1 VIGDELYR
9 RETSMLDRLFKPRA
23 IAVIGASN
31 NPLSIGYIVID
42 NLLNHGY
49 RGPIYPI
56 NPKADEILGLK
67 VYKSVT
73 DVPGEVDLVNISI
86 KNVLVPKVLEECGQ
100 KNVKFAIVHTAGFKE
115 VGEEGRKLE
124 REIVGI
130 ARRFGMR
137 IYGPNS
143 QGIQNSDPDVSVYAN
158 FTFVPMTQGNLSIVA
173 QSGGVGEVFKL
184 HLHEVGMG
192 IRMYSSFGNEA
203 DVRMNEIIDHYGKD
217 EGTRAILVHIETL
230 SDTKEFLETAS
241 RITKKKP
248 ILALKT
254 GRTPEGA
261 VAVSSHTGTLVEQ
274 DTISD
279 AIFDKAGVL
288 RMPTQDELIQTGIAF
303 STQPVPAGP
312 NVALITNTGGP
323 AIIAV
328 DELVASGLKLARL
341 TDQTKETLRKNL
353 HPEATVS
360 NPVDVV
366 ATATPEHY
374 GITVAT
380 LLADPNVDS
389 LFINFVTAPFVDL
402 EGIAQRI
409 AEAGKAAT
417 KPILCVVMTIE
428 KWAGLINKIR
438 SSGIPV
444 YAYPETAARV
454 LVAMT
459 RYGRYRN
466 RSYSAP
472 PQVEADRTR
481 AARILNAAPA
491 GFMAQADLFALLEAY
506 GIGCAPSCRV
516 TESKKLAEAARA
528 LGFPVALK
536 VDAPEVV
543 HKTEA
548 GALRLDIKSE
558 QELDSAFNDLRNKFA
573 SYQPAYIVQKMMAMG
588 KEIIIGVKRDPQAG
602 PLVMFGLG
610 GIFVELMR
618 DATFK
623 LAPLCREEALEMI
636 RGIKAYPLLAGF
648 RGDRGV
654 DVDALVDILVSVSN
668 LAFEHPEIQEM
679 DLNPVFAYP
688 EGQRPVVVDARA
700 KIEKRDSTV
709 PSGTA
714 CASSR

>member
-1 VIGDELYR
+1 
-9 RETSMLDRLFKPRA
+9 MLDRLFKPRA

-31 NPLSIGYIVID
+31 NPLSIGYIVIE
-42 NLLNHGY
+42 NLLNHDY
-49 RGPIYPI
+49 KGPIYPI

-73 DVPGEVDLVNISI
+73 EVPGEVDVVNISI
-86 KNVLVPKVLEECGQ
+86 KNVMVPKVLEECGQ
-100 KNVKFAIVHTAGFKE
+100 KGVKFAIVHSAGFKE

-124 REIVGI
+124 REMVET
-130 ARRFGMR
+130 AHRFGMR
-137 IYGPNS
+137 VYGPNS
-143 QGIQNSDPDVSVYAN
+143 QGIQNSDPEVSVYAN

-203 DVRMNEIIDHYGKD
+203 DVRMNEIIDYYGHD
-217 EGTRAILVHIETL
+217 EGTRAILAHIETL
-230 SDTKEFLETAS
+230 SDAREFLEIAT
-241 RITKKKP
+241 RITKRKP

-254 GRTPEGA
+254 GRTREGA

-279 AIFDKAGVL
+279 AIFDKAGIL
-288 RMPTQDELIQTGIAF
+288 RMFTQDDLIQAGIAF
-303 STQPVPAGP
+303 SSQPVPAGP

-323 AIIAV
+323 AITAV
-328 DELVASGLKLARL
+328 DELVAGGLKLARL
-341 TDQTKETLRKNL
+341 SEATKETLRKSL
-353 HPEATVS
+353 HPEAIVS

-374 GITVAT
+374 RITVET

-389 LFINFVTAPFVDL
+389 LLINFVTAPFVDL
-402 EGIAQRI
+402 DGIAERI
-409 AEAGKAAT
+409 AEAGQKAT

-428 KWAGLINKIR
+428 KWAGLIRRIR

-444 YAYPETAARV
+444 YAFPETAARV
-454 LVAMT
+454 LIAMT
-459 RYGRYRN
+459 RYGRGRN
-466 RSYSAP
+466 RIYSP
-472 PQVEADRTR
+472 PPVLEAERTR
-481 AARILNAAPA
+481 AAAILRAAQP
-491 GFMAQADLFALLEAY
+491 GFMPQSDLFALLEAY
-506 GIGCAPSCRV
+506 GIGCAPSRAV
-516 TESKKLAEAARA
+516 AGPSELAKAAA
-528 LGFPVALK
+528 ELGYPVALK
-536 VDAPEVV
+536 IDAPDVV

-548 GALRLDIKSE
+548 GALRLGIRSE
-558 QELDSAFNDLRNKFA
+558 QELDSAFRELHEKFGA
-573 SYQPAYIVQKMMAMG
+573 KQPATILQKMMPPG
-588 KEIIIGVKRDPQAG
+588 KEIIVGFKRDPQAG

-618 DATFK
+618 DATVK

-648 RGDRGV
+648 RGDRGA
-654 DVDALVDILVSVSN
+654 DVEALVDILLRVSN
-668 LAFEHPEIQEM
+668 LACDRPEIQEM

-688 EGQRPVVVDARA
+688 AGQKPVVVDVRAR
-700 KIEKRDSTV
+700 I
-709 PSGTA
+709 
-714 CASSR
+714 

>member
-1 VIGDELYR
+1 
-9 RETSMLDRLFKPRA
+9 MLDRLFKPRA

-31 NPLSIGYIVID
+31 NPLSIGYIVIE
-42 NLLNHGY
+42 NLRNHDY
-49 RGPIYPI
+49 KGPIYPI

-86 KNVLVPKVLEECGQ
+86 KNVMVAKVLEECGQ
-100 KNVKFAIVHTAGFKE
+100 KGVKFAIVHSAGFKE

-124 REIVGI
+124 REMVET
-130 ARRFGMR
+130 AHRFGMR

-192 IRMYSSFGNEA
+192 IRMYASFGNEA
-203 DVRMNEIIDHYGKD
+203 DVRMNEIIDYYGRD
-217 EGTRAILVHIETL
+217 PGTRAILVHIETL
-230 SDTKEFLETAS
+230 SDAREFLEIAS
-241 RITKKKP
+241 RTTKHKP

-254 GRTPEGA
+254 GRTREGA

-279 AIFDKAGVL
+279 AIFEKSGVI
-288 RMPTQDELIQTGIAF
+288 RMPNQDDLIQAGIAF
-303 STQPVPAGP
+303 SSQPVPAGP

-323 AIIAV
+323 AITAV
-328 DELVASGLKLARL
+328 DELMAGGLKLARL
-341 TDQTKETLRKNL
+341 SEATRETLRESL
-353 HPEATVS
+353 HPEAIVS

-374 GITVAT
+374 RITVET

-402 EGIAQRI
+402 DGIAERI
-409 AEAGKAAT
+409 AEAGQTAT

-428 KWAGLINKIR
+428 KWAGLIRRIR

-444 YAYPETAARV
+444 YAFPETAARV
-454 LVAMT
+454 LIAMT
-459 RYGRYRN
+459 RYGHS
-466 RSYSAP
+466 RSRVYSP
-472 PQVEADRTR
+472 PPVLEADRTH
-481 AARILNAAPA
+481 AAAILRDAQP
-491 GFMAQADLFALLEAY
+491 GFMSQSDLFALLEAY
-506 GIGCAPSCRV
+506 GIGCAPSRAAAGPA
-516 TESKKLAEAARA
+516 ELAKAAEE
-528 LGFPVALK
+528 LGYPVALK
-536 VDAPEVV
+536 IDAPDVV

-548 GALRLDIKSE
+548 GALRLGIGNE
-558 QELDSAFNDLRNKFA
+558 RELKSAFGELHEKFA
-573 SYQPAYIVQKMMAMG
+573 AKKPAVIIQKMMPPG
-588 KEIIIGVKRDPQAG
+588 KEIIVGFKRDPQAG

-610 GIFVELMR
+610 GVFVELMR
-618 DATFK
+618 DATVK

-636 RGIKAYPLLAGF
+636 QGIKAYPLLAGF
-648 RGDRGV
+648 RGDRGA
-654 DVDALVDILVSVSN
+654 DVEALVDILLRVSN
-668 LAFEHPEIQEM
+668 LACDRPEIQEM

-688 EGQRPVVVDARA
+688 AGQKPVVVDVRAR
-700 KIEKRDSTV
+700 I
-709 PSGTA
+709 
-714 CASSR
+714 

>member
-1 VIGDELYR
+1 
-9 RETSMLDRLFKPRA
+9 MLDRLFKPRA

-31 NPLSIGYIVID
+31 NPLSIGYIVIE
-42 NLLNHGY
+42 NLRNHDY
-49 RGPIYPI
+49 KGPIYPI

-67 VYKSVT
+67 VYKSIT

-86 KNVLVPKVLEECGQ
+86 KNVMVPKVLEECGQ
-100 KNVKFAIVHTAGFKE
+100 KGIKFAIVHSAGFKE

-124 REIVGI
+124 REIVET
-130 ARRFGMR
+130 AHRFGMR
-137 IYGPNS
+137 VYGPNS

-158 FTFVPMTQGNLSIVA
+158 FTFVPMTQGNLSLVA

-192 IRMYSSFGNEA
+192 IRIYSSFGNEA
-203 DVRMNEIIDHYGKD
+203 DVRMNEIIDYYGQD

-230 SDTKEFLETAS
+230 SDTREFLEVAS
-241 RITKKKP
+241 RTTKRKP

-279 AIFDKAGVL
+279 AIFDKSGVL
-288 RMPTQDELIQTGIAF
+288 RMPTQDELVQTGIAF
-303 STQPVPAGP
+303 SSQPVPAGP

-328 DELVASGLKLARL
+328 DELVAGGLKLARL
-341 TDQTKETLRKNL
+341 TEATKEILRKSL
-353 HPEATVS
+353 HPEAIVS

-374 GITVAT
+374 RITVET

-389 LFINFVTAPFVDL
+389 LLINFVTAPFVDL
-402 EGIAQRI
+402 DGIAQRI
-409 AEAGKAAT
+409 AEAGQGAT

-428 KWAGLINKIR
+428 KWAGLIRRIR

-454 LVAMT
+454 LIAMT
-459 RYGRYRN
+459 RYSRYRN
-466 RSYSAP
+466 RVYSAP
-472 PQVEADRTR
+472 PTLEADRTR
-481 AARILNAAPA
+481 AAGILRAAQP
-491 GFMAQADLFALLEAY
+491 GFMSQSALFALLEAY
-506 GIGCAPSCRV
+506 GIGCAPSR
-516 TESKKLAEAARA
+516 
-528 LGFPVALK
+528 PVAGSAELSKAANELGYPVVLK
-536 VDAPEVV
+536 IDAPDVV

-548 GALRLDIKSE
+548 GALRLGIKSE
-558 QELDSAFNDLRNKFA
+558 QELDAAFRELHEKFA
-573 SYQPAYIVQKMMAMG
+573 SQQPAIIIQKMMPPG
-588 KEIIIGVKRDPQAG
+588 KEIIIGFKRDPQAG

-648 RGDRGV
+648 RRDRGA
-654 DVDALVDILVSVSN
+654 DVEALVEVLIRISN
-668 LAFEHPEIQEM
+668 LACDHPEIQEM

-688 EGQRPVVVDARA
+688 AGQKPVVVDARA
-700 KIEKRDSTV
+700 RI
-709 PSGTA
+709 
-714 CASSR
+714 